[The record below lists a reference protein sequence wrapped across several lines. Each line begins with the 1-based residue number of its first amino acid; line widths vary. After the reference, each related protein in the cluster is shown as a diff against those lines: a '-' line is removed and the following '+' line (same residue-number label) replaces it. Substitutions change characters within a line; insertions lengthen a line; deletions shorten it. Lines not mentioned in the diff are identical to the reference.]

1 MSSSSA
7 PSTYTTHAK
16 HSNSSYKK
24 ERRKEKR
31 KKKERTH
38 VINPGPI
45 TRTVR
50 ESNYSNL
57 LEQVKF
63 EYFLYSNF
71 RKFSKNCEK
80 LDKVRLFGYVRVTL
94 MKFY

>member
-57 LEQVKF
+57 L
-63 EYFLYSNF
+63 
-71 RKFSKNCEK
+71 K
-80 LDKVRLFGYVRVTL
+80 LTRTSEVRVFPL
-94 MKFY
+94 LELKEIFKKL